1 MNWPPRRRHKKLTS
15 RDLVAAEVR
24 DGHTQSVRGRWFLHG
39 HEHRNDR
46 GACGRVS
53 ASALCHRFFVEAPDY
68 EDERSARLGGNTS
81 SLASRSK

>member
-46 GACGRVS
+46 GACGLIEREEG
-53 ASALCHRFFVEAPDY
+53 LLHRKDAK
-68 EDERSARLGGNTS
+68 DEPHTLWNWRSS
-81 SLASRSK
+81 